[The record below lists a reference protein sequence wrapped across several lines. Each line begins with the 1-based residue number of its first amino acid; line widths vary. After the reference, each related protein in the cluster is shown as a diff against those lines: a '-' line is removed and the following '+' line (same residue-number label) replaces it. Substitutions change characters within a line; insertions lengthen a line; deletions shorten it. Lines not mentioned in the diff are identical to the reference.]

1 MKNTRKMTNTIFAML
16 LGLLVI
22 AASNQAFAQGG
33 VWTTTGNM
41 GNVRVT
47 SRAILLLTGKV
58 LAIGG
63 DDSTGL
69 WSDTSEE
76 FDPATGSWSPS
87 ANSIPNAPPA
97 SALGLYEFRATLL
110 EMGRFY

>member
-87 ANSIPNAPPA
+87 ANS
-97 SALGLYEFRATLL
+97 TQTHLL
-110 EMGRFY
+110 LVPWGSTSSGQHCWETGRFY